1 MGRERFTL
9 HSLGFTQAR
18 DALNLTRMPFS
29 MEKRGVLKES
39 FRLDR
44 QRIFDIVKILNK
56 STKDVLKSCF
66 PEGTKDDVI
75 ESLNK
80 LIKFDHAALLVISPI
95 DFVRDWLKQK
105 SFGKAI
111 SFPSA
116 IVSERLGVRYLE
128 EGREIPTA
136 IIKAEKPNKRKIEI
150 FVPQI
155 INKDLLDNIVKTDIN
170 QELEKHFAFMP
181 RKRINENSLMQ
192 LVGIIT
198 TNGFSPEGGGINPAE
213 GLTTLYFTRNGED
226 KKPIRIELICQG
238 QFNKVVENNK
248 IMVV

>member
-1 MGRERFTL
+1 MTRKRFVL
-9 HSLGFTQAR
+9 HHLKFNQAR

-29 MEKRGVLKES
+29 MVERGVLKER

-44 QRIFDIVKILNK
+44 QRIFDITKILNK
-56 STKDVLKSCF
+56 PTKDVLKSCF
-66 PEGTKDDVI
+66 PEKISEEIV
-75 ESLNK
+75 ENLNE
-80 LIKFDHAALLVISPI
+80 LLRFDHVALLVISPI

-116 IVSERLGVRYLE
+116 IVSKRLGARYLE
-128 EGREIPTA
+128 EGREIPTT

-155 INKDLLDNIVKTDIN
+155 VNKDLLDNIVKTDIN
-170 QELEKHFAFMP
+170 QELERHFAFMP
-181 RKRINENSLMQ
+181 RKRINEQGLMA
-192 LVGIIT
+192 LVSIIT
-198 TNGFSPEGGGINPAE
+198 NNGFNPEGGGINPVE

-226 KKPIRIELICQG
+226 GKPIRIELICQG
-238 QFNKVVENNK
+238 QFKRVVENNK
-248 IMVV
+248 KMVV